1 MASLP
6 TTTSSPNSTML
17 IKIKRLY
24 NSLRCTIED
33 PISQIK
39 LVVVLVA
46 VVLELI
52 TTPILTA

>member
-6 TTTSSPNSTML
+6 TTTSSPNSTMP

-46 VVLELI
+46 LELI